1 MMNSTEFLETV
12 RMRAG
17 LPSKAA
23 AERLVASTLDSL
35 TPRLNEPVRGI
46 IADALPADLGAP
58 LRKRADRRTYPVREF
73 YRRLS
78 RRLGESDTEFA
89 RRGSRAV
96 LSVIRDHL
104 PVETFDLL
112 LDELPQDYV
121 NLVDWQATA
130 A

>member
-1 MMNSTEFLETV
+1 MNSNDFLDTV
-12 RMRAG
+12 RVRAG
-17 LPSKAA
+17 LRSVAA
-23 AERLVASTLDSL
+23 AERLAASTLDSL
-35 TPRLNEPVRGI
+35 SPRLAPEVRQTL
-46 IADALPADLGAP
+46 ADALPGNVGEP
-58 LRKRADRRTYPVREF
+58 LRKEADRRTYPVREF

-78 RRLGESDTEFA
+78 RRLGEHDTEFA

-96 LSVIRDHL
+96 LSVIRDTL
-104 PVETFDLL
+104 PVDTFDLL

>member
-1 MMNSTEFLETV
+1 MNSNEFLDTV
-12 RMRAG
+12 RVRAG
-17 LPSKAA
+17 LGSAAA
-23 AERLVASTLDSL
+23 AERLVSSTLDAL
-35 TPRLNEPVRGI
+35 TPRLNEPVRAT
-46 IADALPADLGAP
+46 IADALPSDLGAP
-58 LRKRADRRTYPVREF
+58 LRKEADRRTYPVREF

-96 LSVIRDHL
+96 LSVVRDHL
-104 PVETFDLL
+104 PVDTFDLL